1 MARKV
6 SKMSL
11 SYKGSSSKT
20 LNTHTIGYKNSFKIR
35 TQDDQTNVISVYE
48 FVYSTSLELI
58 TSEKIKTELF
68 QNSLKYI
75 RNM

>member
-1 MARKV
+1 
-6 SKMSL
+6 MSL
-11 SYKGSSSKT
+11 SYKGSSSNT
-20 LNTHTIGYKNSFKIR
+20 LNIHTIGYKDSFKIR
-35 TQDDQTNVISVYE
+35 TQDDQTNVTSVYE

-58 TSEKIKTELF
+58 TSEKIKTKLF